1 MRPVSCIA
9 TNSVAIEPI
18 VMDGRMLVI
27 GGVDGALYGFRVG
40 YSGVSLAHRG
50 RGVHPHRPPRR
61 HRCREERRGDN
72 EPERAE

>member
-1 MRPVSCIA
+1 MRSAARRQPGHSRAVASCPANARFQSMRPVSCIA

-40 YSGVSLAHRG
+40 
-50 RGVHPHRPPRR
+50 
-61 HRCREERRGDN
+61 
-72 EPERAE
+72 